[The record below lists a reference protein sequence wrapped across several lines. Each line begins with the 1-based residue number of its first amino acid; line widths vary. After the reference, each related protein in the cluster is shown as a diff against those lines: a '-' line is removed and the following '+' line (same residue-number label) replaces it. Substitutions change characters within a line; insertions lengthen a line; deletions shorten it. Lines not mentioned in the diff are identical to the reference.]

1 MDEKPDQII
10 DHIEA
15 KRDELG
21 RNLSELESRVRE
33 TTDWRTHY
41 ERNPMLVLGAALGG
55 GILLGTI
62 VGGGSRSSSRRTSK
76 TSNRKTSSPAMGLM
90 GSTSSGYDT
99 SRSSS
104 SSYYSP
110 GSSSS
115 SSSYNPSASASSYS
129 PGSSSSMWLH
139 PVLVEQFQPE
149 FVIQ

>member
-10 DHIEA
+10 GHIEA
-15 KRDELG
+15 QRDELG

-55 GILLGTI
+55 GILLGTM
-62 VGGGSRSSSRRTSK
+62 VGGGTRSSSRKTSK
-76 TSNRKTSSPAMGLM
+76 SRSRYTGSPSMGLM
-90 GSTSSGYDT
+90 GSTSSGDDT

-110 GSSSS
+110 SSSSS
-115 SSSYNPSASASSYS
+115 SSSYNPSSSASSYS
-129 PGSSSSMWLH
+129 PSSSSSGGSYN
-139 PVLVEQFQPE
+139 PSSSS
-149 FVIQ
+149 